1 MTNRQITPRRPSPP
15 AHYRPKVIS
24 GEYREVQRG
33 GNDNSVIAGMIVG
46 LFIGGLGIGVIMMI
60 ILLPYAFP

>member
-15 AHYRPKVIS
+15 AHYRPKVIN
-24 GEYREVQRG
+24 GECREVRRG
-33 GNDNSVIAGMIVG
+33 SNDSSVIAGTIVG